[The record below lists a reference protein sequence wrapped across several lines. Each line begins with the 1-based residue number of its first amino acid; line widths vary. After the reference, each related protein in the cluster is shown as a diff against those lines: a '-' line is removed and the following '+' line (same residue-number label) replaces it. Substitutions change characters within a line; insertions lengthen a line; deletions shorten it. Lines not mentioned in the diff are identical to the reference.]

1 MTDRTNQVIKR
12 MLSWKHACCYSPYR
26 MLMSEMGITRMP
38 TNISA
43 TAKDRRKKLVA
54 FCSFFSSD
62 TAMITR
68 MFPPMVSRMMISISS
83 AGQFFSLIASL
94 AMPWLE
100 DEAEERL
107 MLGSVPNRLWFRL
120 MVVFPGQVI
129 QPLIS
134 TEAVVE
140 LKPPISG
147 PAGAP
152 ILKQLHFYLLV
163 TSW

>member
-1 MTDRTNQVIKR
+1 MKR
-12 MLSWKHACCYSPYR
+12 MLSWEHACCYSPYR
-26 MLMSEMGITRMP
+26 MLMSEMGITKMP
-38 TNISA
+38 TNMSA
-43 TAKDRRKKLVA
+43 TAKERRKKLVA

-68 MFPPMVSRMMISISS
+68 MFPPMVSKMMMSISS
-83 AGQFFSLIASL
+83 AGQFFSWVASL

-100 DEAEERL
+100 DEVEEKL
-107 MLGSVPNRLWFRL
+107 MLELVPNRLWFRL
-120 MVVFPGQVI
+120 LVVFLGQFI
-129 QPLIS
+129 QPLMS